1 VTPRFDG
8 NGDGAEAGK
17 VDTFR
22 LSFFLHIC
30 AVLNPEQA
38 FNRTNEV
45 DQVKKVVAIAVL
57 LVATLALCGYFYF
70 KQPPKPQFK
79 TLKVE
84 RGSIVSTVSATG
96 TLNAVVT
103 VQVGTQVSGTISKL
117 YVDFNS
123 PVKKG
128 EAIARIDPALFES
141 AVQQSTGNS
150 LNAGANLAKAK
161 VTLADAKR
169 TLNRN
174 KQLLQE
180 GIIAQSDLDVAQTA
194 YDSAV
199 TGVRAAEA
207 TVIQNRGA
215 LKQAQTNLNYSIIRS
230 PVDGIVVSRNV
241 DVGQT
246 VAASFQTPTLFTIAQ
261 DLTKMQIETSVDESD
276 ISRLKV
282 GQPAT
287 FTVDAYPDQQ
297 FTGEVIQIRNA
308 PIVTQNVVTYVAV
321 VGVSNK
327 ELKLKPGMTANVTVQ
342 TQKKDD
348 VLKIPGAA
356 LRFKL
361 KTGKEEKGGKG
372 PKPAKAQAGRGPE
385 GGKAGRAGG
394 KDNAVQKVYLLKQGK
409 PVALSVA
416 TGISDGG
423 FVEVVGGALKEN
435 DEVIVEQISDD
446 KNKRPGMGPM
456 GPRF

>member
-1 VTPRFDG
+1 V
-8 NGDGAEAGK
+8 EK
-17 VDTFR
+17 
-22 LSFFLHIC
+22 
-30 AVLNPEQA
+30 
-38 FNRTNEV
+38 
-45 DQVKKVVAIAVL
+45 VKKFVAIAVL
-57 LVATLALCGYFYF
+57 LVASLALCGYFYF
-70 KQPPKPQFK
+70 KEPPLPQFK
-79 TLKVE
+79 SLKID

-141 AVQQSTGNS
+141 AVQQSTGNA
-150 LNAGANLAKAK
+150 LNAEANLAKAK
-161 VTLADAKR
+161 VALADAKR

-174 KQLLQE
+174 RQLLQE

-194 YDSAV
+194 YDSAL
-199 TGVRAAEA
+199 TGVKAAEA

-215 LKQAQTNLNYSIIRS
+215 LKQAQTNLNYSTIRS
-230 PVDGIVVSRNV
+230 PVDGTVVSRNV

-276 ISRLKV
+276 ISRLRV
-282 GQPAT
+282 GQKAT

-308 PIVTQNVVTYVAV
+308 PVVTQNVVTYVAV
-321 VGVSNK
+321 IGVSNK

-342 TQKKDD
+342 TQRKDE
-348 VLKIPGAA
+348 VLRIPSAA

-361 KTGKEEKGGKG
+361 KSGKEEKGK
-372 PKPAKAQAGRGPE
+372 GRGS
-385 GGKAGRAGG
+385 AAGG
-394 KDNAVQKVYLLKQGK
+394 KQEQPAGGHAGKGGGKTAPSQKVYLLTQGK
-409 PVALSVA
+409 PVPVAVA
-416 TGISDGG
+416 TGVSDGS
-423 FVEVVGGALKEN
+423 FVELVGGKLKEN
-435 DEVIVEQISDD
+435 DEVIVEQVSEE
-446 KNKRPGMGPM
+446 KNKRSGMGPM